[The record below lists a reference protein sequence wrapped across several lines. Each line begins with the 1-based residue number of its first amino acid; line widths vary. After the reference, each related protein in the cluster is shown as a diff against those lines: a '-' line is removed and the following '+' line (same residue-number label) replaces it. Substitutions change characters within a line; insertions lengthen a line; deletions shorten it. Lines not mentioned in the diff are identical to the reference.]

1 MSYSPAV
8 IWTWL
13 DLRWLTANL
22 IMRKKI
28 AHLLKITQWKWN
40 EEDFNKTKGLLLSV
54 NANNG
59 KKANSR
65 EQQIYC
71 LKTIDLLFFAH
82 TMDQVFP
89 FTLFKENSDTREIS
103 LLLAICSS
111 QELSEFNKKTDSQG
125 LCLVSFLLLC
135 GQTENE
141 QWRSC
146 LWTTKN
152 YIILF
157 V

>member
-40 EEDFNKTKGLLLSV
+40 EEDCNKTKGLLLSV

-59 KKANSR
+59 KKTNPR

-89 FTLFKENSDTREIS
+89 FTLFKENSDIREIF
-103 LLLAICSS
+103 LLLAIWSS
-111 QELSEFNKKTDSQG
+111 QELSEFNKKNWQPRPVFG
-125 LCLVSFLLLC
+125 IFPFIM
-135 GQTENE
+135 
-141 QWRSC
+141 
-146 LWTTKN
+146 WTNRKWTMK
-152 YIILF
+152 ILF
-157 V
+157 VNY